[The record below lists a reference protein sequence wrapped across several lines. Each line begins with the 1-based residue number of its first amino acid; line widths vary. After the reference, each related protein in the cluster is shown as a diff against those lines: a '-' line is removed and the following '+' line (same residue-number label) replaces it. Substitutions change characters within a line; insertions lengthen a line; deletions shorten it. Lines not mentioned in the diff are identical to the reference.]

1 VSKPDIRRCLV
12 DFGATSS
19 CARGQGPC
27 CKCCF
32 QPSGDDSAAIVDGVV
47 ITERTLKNR
56 IISTFG
62 DGFDSTS
69 SFSMR
74 SATLKSLIME
84 QVIDAIFSAR
94 WMGMS
99 ALFAMNLILLSAN
112 FITNV

>member
-1 VSKPDIRRCLV
+1 
-12 DFGATSS
+12 
-19 CARGQGPC
+19 
-27 CKCCF
+27 
-32 QPSGDDSAAIVDGVV
+32 
-47 ITERTLKNR
+47 
-56 IISTFG
+56 
-62 DGFDSTS
+62 
-69 SFSMR
+69 MR